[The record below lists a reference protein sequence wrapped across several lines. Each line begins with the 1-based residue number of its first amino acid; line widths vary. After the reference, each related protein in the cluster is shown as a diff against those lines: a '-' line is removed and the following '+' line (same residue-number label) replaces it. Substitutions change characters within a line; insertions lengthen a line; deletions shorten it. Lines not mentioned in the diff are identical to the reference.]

1 MSGFEPEA
9 LELLGYCR
17 SALDISAILQMLCK
31 VNKNRKMIS
40 GQCHVIFLKNGYVST
55 T

>member
-9 LELLGYCR
+9 LELLGCC
-17 SALDISAILQMLCK
+17 SALDISAILQILYKM
-31 VNKNRKMIS
+31 NKYRKILS

>member
-17 SALDISAILQMLCK
+17 SALDISAILQILFKM
-31 VNKNRKMIS
+31 NKYRKILS
-40 GQCHVIFLKNGYVST
+40 GQCHVIFLKNEYVST